1 MRLII
6 DHQTRYH
13 YADVVRRSTQYLRL
27 TPHSTARQQ
36 ILSWELELPGEAT
49 CTTDGYGNILH
60 VLSLESPHEGIL
72 IRAHGEVEICD
83 DAPEDEESSLISPLS
98 YLRPTPSPARPRPC
112 RISRRPAC
120 QRLRPWPTCRA

>member
-36 ILSWELELPGEAT
+36 ILSWQLELPGEAT

-72 IRAHGEVEICD
+72 IRALGEVEGH
-83 DAPEDEESSLISPLS
+83 APLQRQRKG
-98 YLRPTPSPARPRPC
+98 RPHARPSCLPPWC
-112 RISRRPAC
+112 RR
-120 QRLRPWPTCRA
+120 QLV

>member
-60 VLSLESPHEGIL
+60 VM
-72 IRAHGEVEICD
+72 D
-83 DAPEDEESSLISPLS
+83 
-98 YLRPTPSPARPRPC
+98 RPRIADRDVRTRPD
-112 RISRRPAC
+112 RQRRRRTA
-120 QRLRPWPTCRA
+120 RGRPRG

>member
-60 VLSLESPHEGIL
+60 VLSLEGLVDQIQSRIL
-72 IRAHGEVEICD
+72 APQPAGRA
-83 DAPEDEESSLISPLS
+83 
-98 YLRPTPSPARPRPC
+98 
-112 RISRRPAC
+112 
-120 QRLRPWPTCRA
+120 

>member
-49 CTTDGYGNILH
+49 
-60 VLSLESPHEGIL
+60 
-72 IRAHGEVEICD
+72 
-83 DAPEDEESSLISPLS
+83 
-98 YLRPTPSPARPRPC
+98 
-112 RISRRPAC
+112 
-120 QRLRPWPTCRA
+120 

>member
-36 ILSWELELPGEAT
+36 ILSWELELRGRPPAPRTVTAT
-49 CTTDGYGNILH
+49 YCT
-60 VLSLESPHEGIL
+60 
-72 IRAHGEVEICD
+72 C
-83 DAPEDEESSLISPLS
+83 
-98 YLRPTPSPARPRPC
+98 
-112 RISRRPAC
+112 
-120 QRLRPWPTCRA
+120 

>member
-27 TPHSTARQQ
+27 TPTARPASRSSPG
-36 ILSWELELPGEAT
+36 SWSCRDAT

-60 VLSLESPHEGIL
+60 VLSLESPTRGSSS
-72 IRAHGEVEICD
+72 
-83 DAPEDEESSLISPLS
+83 APVARWRSRRRQEDEEHSLISP
-98 YLRPTPSPARPRPC
+98 
-112 RISRRPAC
+112 
-120 QRLRPWPTCRA
+120 

>member
-98 YLRPTPSPARPRPC
+98 YLRPHPLPPPPTPP
-112 RISRRPAC
+112 
-120 QRLRPWPTCRA
+120 

>member
-36 ILSWELELPGEAT
+36 ILSWELELPG
-49 CTTDGYGNILH
+49 GGHLH
-60 VLSLESPHEGIL
+60 HGRLRQHTA
-72 IRAHGEVEICD
+72 RAEPGVPPRGD
-83 DAPEDEESSLISPLS
+83 PDP
-98 YLRPTPSPARPRPC
+98 RPRGGGDL
-112 RISRRPAC
+112 RRRPG
-120 QRLRPWPTCRA
+120 R